1 MVMPVSV
8 PVKLLPPK
16 PGSQGFANSI
26 VAAPSTRDK
35 PASSMSD
42 DEMPVLVRM
51 TLSPPHSPQGAAP
64 NPPAVSCCP
73 APPAWGGNIPLLS
86 WRWGSSSRVT
96 CLSSNVAW
104 PLRLSTNPLATMA
117 ALGIPSLSTLAATQ
131 ANCLLL
137 YQANCLG

>member
-1 MVMPVSV
+1 MPVSV

-26 VAAPSTRDK
+26 VAAPSTREK

-64 NPPAVSCCP
+64 HPPAVSCCS
-73 APPAWGGNIPLLS
+73 APTRLGWEHPFAFLEMGQPFQGHWPELRHGLA
-86 WRWGSSSRVT
+86 SRGE
-96 CLSSNVAW
+96 
-104 PLRLSTNPLATMA
+104 PP
-117 ALGIPSLSTLAATQ
+117 G
-131 ANCLLL
+131 
-137 YQANCLG
+137 CLGRPILVHTACYPVNTCCSTRLTVWVRF